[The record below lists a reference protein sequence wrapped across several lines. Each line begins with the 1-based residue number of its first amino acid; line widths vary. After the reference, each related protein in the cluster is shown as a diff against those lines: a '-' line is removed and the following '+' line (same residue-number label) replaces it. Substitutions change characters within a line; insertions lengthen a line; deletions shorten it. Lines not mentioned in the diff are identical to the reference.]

1 MIVNNITNKIRLSLD
16 NKINNKMF
24 TQQQLSI
31 LHRALKVYKID
42 LLSTDFYDKLDYK
55 EALESVRIKIKELYE
70 K

>member
-1 MIVNNITNKIRLSLD
+1 MDNIINKQMI
-16 NKINNKMF
+16 INNSNF
-24 TQQQLSI
+24 NQQELSI